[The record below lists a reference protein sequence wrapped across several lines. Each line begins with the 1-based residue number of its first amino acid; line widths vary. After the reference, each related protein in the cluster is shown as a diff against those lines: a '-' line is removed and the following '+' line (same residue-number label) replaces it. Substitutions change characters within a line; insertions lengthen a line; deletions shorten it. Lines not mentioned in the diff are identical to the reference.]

1 MSTIGI
7 YGFFDKTTNECLY
20 VGMSSISVEKRKL
33 QHLKLLR
40 SNRHSCKGFNQWY
53 FRES

>member
-20 VGMSSISVEKRKL
+20 VGMSSISVEKENY
-33 QHLKLLR
+33 
-40 SNRHSCKGFNQWY
+40 SI
-53 FRES
+53 